1 MEKEH
6 NRLTP
11 MAKRLAYER
20 YLWLHHQMQQNRC
33 PTLLQ
38 FQEKFEMSPRQAS
51 REIAFMRDFFHAP
64 IEYDA
69 DSRGYRYSDA
79 GFQLP
84 DLWLSQTDLIALAI
98 GNRLKNVLP
107 QGPLRE
113 RLDDI
118 IRHLAEPLPVA
129 IDELQRRI
137 STKSIRQAPVNPDSF
152 QTLVS
157 ALSLQKRCRISYQ
170 TPYSQEISEREI
182 APLHLLLYQ
191 ENWHLIAHCFQRSDL
206 RTFVL
211 SRIMTARITED
222 PIPEDLSR
230 QDLGSFIDRH
240 YGIFLHGEP
249 SEVCIRFLP
258 PLADLA
264 RQQIWHPQQR
274 QDPEPSGA
282 LCLSFPVGD
291 FRELL
296 GDILR
301 CGPHAEVISPAS
313 LRQMIK
319 EHLENTLTYYQE

>member
-1 MEKEH
+1 
-6 NRLTP
+6 

-20 YLWLHHQMQQNRC
+20 YLWLHHQLQQKRY

-64 IEYDA
+64 IEYDQEH
-69 DSRGYRYSDA
+69 RGYYYSDN

-107 QGPLRE
+107 QGPLRS

-157 ALSLQKRCRISYQ
+157 ALSLQKCCRITYQ

-191 ENWHLIAHCFQRSDL
+191 ENWHLIAHCFQRRDL

-211 SRIMTARITED
+211 SRIMSARVTEETV
-222 PIPEDLSR
+222 PQELSS
-230 QDLGSFIDRH
+230 QDLGAFIDRH

-249 SEVCIRFLP
+249 SEVCIRFVP

-264 RQQIWHPQQR
+264 RQQIWHPEQR
-274 QDPEPSGA
+274 IESEASGA
-282 LCLSFPVGD
+282 LRLSFPVGD
-291 FRELL
+291 FRELS

-301 CGPHAEVISPAS
+301 CGPYAEVLSPDS
-313 LRQMIK
+313 LRLMIR
-319 EHLENTLTYYQE
+319 EQLESTLKYYQD